1 MNQDRMNEAPSN
13 TEAPVKDAV
22 PVAAEEGPVKPTGW
36 LKWFWIA
43 VAVLSAVYIV
53 IPEPTDAFLFPIP
66 VGLLDEATAAFILTY
81 ALERLGIRIPFLSR
95 MLGRKKQKKD

>member
-53 IPEPTDAFLFPIP
+53 IPEPTDAFPI
-66 VGLLDEATAAFILTY
+66 VGWLDEGTAVLLLTY

-95 MLGRKKQKKD
+95 MLGRKNQKKD